1 MPITKAPA
9 FQFYVK
15 DWRSSRSVQRMSFK
29 ERGMYLEML
38 LEQWDEGSLPDDAA
52 AVCQI
57 IGGML
62 SDWQKAWATLRPN
75 FLPTDGRLVN
85 QRLEQERD
93 KQEKYRRRQ
102 SNKASNRWEKE
113 RGLEHAAA
121 VPRDSH
127 GSATAVPRH
136 SSGIDTEKSRHEHPP
151 DPGNALHLPLHLH
164 LQSASAV
171 ASADSS
177 SGSKRPIF
185 SGQRFTVFE
194 WQLDGIQRL
203 LGPHFEDFD
212 VHAWFFALDERVVQ
226 AREIVPQRDGGAWL
240 LAQTQAEAIRRGLV
254 MASAA
259 SADEAIFE
267 ALVAKGPSVRP
278 V

>member
-29 ERGMYLEML
+29 ERGMYFEML
-38 LEQWDEGSLPDDAA
+38 LEQWDEGSLPDDAV

-57 IGGML
+57 IGGTL

-85 QRLEQERD
+85 QRLEMERE
-93 KQEKYRRRQ
+93 KQAKYSRRQ
-102 SNKASNRWEKE
+102 SDR
-113 RGLEHAAA
+113 A
-121 VPRDSH
+121 VAMWDKKKQADD
-127 GSATAVPRH
+127 ATAMPRH
-136 SSGIDTEKSRHEHPP
+136 PSGIATEKPRHEQLP
-151 DPGNALHLPLHLH
+151 NAGAALPLHLH
-164 LQSASAV
+164 LQSSIASAT
-171 ASADSS
+171 ASAESS

-212 VHAWFFALDERVVQ
+212 VHAWFFALDERVVK

-240 LAQTQAEAIRRGLV
+240 LAQTQAEAIRRGLA
-254 MASAA
+254 MATAA
-259 SADEAIFE
+259 SADEAIFQ
-267 ALVAKGPSVRP
+267 ALTANGPSVRP